1 MESSKLRLVKIEYD
15 MTVEELDLLLYRR
28 MSEEDKRWAAVLSI
42 QNPNESVV
50 DENEMVHDLIL
61 IDFDIQDRIDK
72 MLNELHITF
81 VMTDVSESYYL
92 NPNTFS
98 TLLQESIDTYLKNY
112 IDIDSVLDRIKEVG
126 LNNINVFEKKFLD
139 ISYGSTTENT
149 QV

>member
-42 QNPNESVV
+42 QNPNESVT

-72 MLNELHITF
+72 MLNELHINFT
-81 VMTDVSESYYL
+81 MTDVSELYYL
-92 NPNTFS
+92 TPNTFS
-98 TLLQESIDTYLKNY
+98 TLLQDSIDTYLKNH

-139 ISYGSTTENT
+139 ISYGNTTENT

>member
-50 DENEMVHDLIL
+50 DENEMVHDLKL